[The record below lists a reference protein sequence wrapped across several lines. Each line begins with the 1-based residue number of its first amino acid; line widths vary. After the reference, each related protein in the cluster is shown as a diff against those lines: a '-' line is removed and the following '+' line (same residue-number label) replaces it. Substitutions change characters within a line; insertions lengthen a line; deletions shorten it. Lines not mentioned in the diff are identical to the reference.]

1 MVERIVRNARFLV
14 LIALG
19 LLAVFTTGLMWV
31 AAPMN
36 QAWLVSSNYV
46 QAGTYQN
53 ADTNTRFPRLLKGKL
68 ASLGWIVG
76 RDCQR
81 GIRAYLQTA
90 TTDPDAA
97 LVGTGWV
104 NPLDGTLI

>member
-1 MVERIVRNARFLV
+1 MVERIARNAKFLG

-19 LLAVFTTGLMWV
+19 ILAVFTTSLMWV

-46 QAGTYQN
+46 QTGTYQTP
-53 ADTNTRFPRLLKGKL
+53 DTNTRFPRLLKGKL

-90 TTDPDAA
+90 NTDPDTD
-97 LVGTGWV
+97 LVGTGW
-104 NPLDGTLI
+104 